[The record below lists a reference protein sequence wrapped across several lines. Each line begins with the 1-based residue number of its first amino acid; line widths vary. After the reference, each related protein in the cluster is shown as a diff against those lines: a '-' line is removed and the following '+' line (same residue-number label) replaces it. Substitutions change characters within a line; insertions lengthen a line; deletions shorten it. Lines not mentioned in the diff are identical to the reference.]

1 MSKTL
6 QGHRSIDHISWS
18 MEQLSGTLSHHAI
31 AVAHRSGNEFQV
43 IHVVTNADSSH
54 LSSCYASSLPVP
66 GFAKVCEQ
74 VIDLSQ
80 YMWNGTLCRY
90 DYEPGSCKEPAEV
103 IQNANTKTRTI
114 FVLCSRQ
121 LL

>member
-18 MEQLSGTLSHHAI
+18 IEQLSGTLSHHAI

-43 IHVVTNADSSH
+43 IQVVTNVDSSH
-54 LSSCYASSLPVP
+54 LSSCSASSLPVP
-66 GFAKVCEQ
+66 GCVKVCEQ
-74 VIDLSQ
+74 VIALSQ
-80 YMWNGTLCRY
+80 HMGNGTLCRY

-103 IQNANTKTRTI
+103 IQNANTKTRKDDFRTM
-114 FVLCSRQ
+114 F
-121 LL
+121 